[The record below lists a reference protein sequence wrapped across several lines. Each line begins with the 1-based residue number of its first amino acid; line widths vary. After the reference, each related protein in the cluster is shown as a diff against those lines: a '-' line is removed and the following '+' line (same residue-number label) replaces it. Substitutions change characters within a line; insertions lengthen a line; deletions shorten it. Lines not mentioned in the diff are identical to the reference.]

1 MNTSGIK
8 KRVDKLLGDFE
19 YPLPPYDSYAFSM
32 HFIHF
37 TVWGGNADNLTER
50 EKRYALDLDPLM
62 FEEGYSRDMITK
74 AQQIIRE
81 SQKAK

>member
-8 KRVDKLLGDFE
+8 KRVDKLLGSYED
-19 YPLPPYDSYAFSM
+19 PIPPTDSIAFQYRFVIWPVITGDVSS
-32 HFIHF
+32 
-37 TVWGGNADNLTER
+37 LTER